1 LRWKGLVTLTA
12 EATSY
17 SSLFGNG
24 SRPCYCKSE
33 PAQRSANTGSFHP
46 CRATKQ
52 LSKRNCRAIKLSV
65 FKGREAKLN
74 GAIFYVLSQE
84 APLAVWNI
92 LGRIKDAPGL
102 KRTKYAVISLRV
114 KALETQGYLRRAGTR
129 DKKQGGQTNLY
140 ELTAQAQ
147 LAMALRN
154 KTMDD
159 IISKLNEDTALTMLS
174 LIFSTQCVI

>member
-1 LRWKGLVTLTA
+1 MLC
-12 EATSY
+12 
-17 SSLFGNG
+17 
-24 SRPCYCKSE
+24 SRE
-33 PAQRSANTGSFHP
+33 PAQCPTNTSPIHP
-46 CRATKQ
+46 YRVTKKQ
-52 LSKRNCRAIKLSV
+52 LSKRNSKAIKLSV
-65 FKGREAKLN
+65 FNGREAKLN
-74 GAIFYVLSQE
+74 SAIFYVLSQE

-92 LGRIKDAPGL
+92 LGRIKDLPGL

-159 IISKLNEDTALTMLS
+159 IIGKLNEDTALMMLS
-174 LIFSTQCVI
+174 LIFSTQRAI

>member
-1 LRWKGLVTLTA
+1 VLCGRGSA
-12 EATSY
+12 QCSADTSPIHLY
-17 SSLFGNG
+17 
-24 SRPCYCKSE
+24 RV
-33 PAQRSANTGSFHP
+33 
-46 CRATKQ
+46 TKQ
-52 LSKRNCRAIKLSV
+52 LSKRNSKAVKLSV

-74 GAIFYVLSQE
+74 SAIFYVLSQE

-92 LGRIKDAPGL
+92 LGRIKDLPGF
-102 KRTKYAVISLRV
+102 KRTKYAVISARV

-147 LAMALRN
+147 LAMTLRN